1 MIRNTLNP
9 LVRGVAG
16 SKLVVSTLVFPEQK
30 QLLCGIQMSGSV
42 IQLSFSQGNMAVCL
56 ASLCQSRLLHVK
68 GDGVGVKEITFIWG
82 VVQGITS
89 HLQFVLQGRQ
99 QVPV

>member
-9 LVRGVAG
+9 LVRGVAS

-82 VVQGITS
+82 VAQGITS

>member
-1 MIRNTLNP
+1 MLRNTLNP
-9 LVRGVAG
+9 LVHGVAG

-56 ASLCQSRLLHVK
+56 ASLCRSRLLHVK
-68 GDGVGVKEITFIWG
+68 GDRVGVKEITFIWG
-82 VVQGITS
+82 VVQGITL
-89 HLQFVLQGRQ
+89 HLQFDL
-99 QVPV
+99 